1 MTDLVKIIRSIPLD
15 RMPKDEQL
23 DGELWF
29 NWAFIL
35 TDAADEISQLRDV
48 ITDEQFKKVYGKKRK
63 KKK

>member
-29 NWAFIL
+29 NWAHII
-35 TDAADEISQLRDV
+35 TDAADEIAQLRD
-48 ITDEQFKKVYGKKRK
+48 ILSDDQFKKVYGKKRK
-63 KKK
+63 KK